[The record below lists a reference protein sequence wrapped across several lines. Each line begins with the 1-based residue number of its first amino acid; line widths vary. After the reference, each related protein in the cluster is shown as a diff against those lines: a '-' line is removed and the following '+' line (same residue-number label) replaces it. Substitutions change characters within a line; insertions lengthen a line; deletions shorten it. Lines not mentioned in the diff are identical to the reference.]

1 MKKIKQSPTDEQ
13 GLEDISAINTWF
25 LTKSKMHLITFGFY
39 TVIRS
44 LDKDTL
50 YLKLYYVK
58 EKTNEYKDEIDRFVC
73 KFYAHDRFK
82 LKYSQCKIWHIPLG
96 KAISAESIIKQAD
109 VYGLECLLE
118 SQIKENQL
126 NGVFKDR
133 EDYTNNIP
141 RSTDSNSSWYKYV
154 YEPYVEGLNPKTDLE
169 AKIIGNEL
177 ILTWGYDLN
186 GYQSS
191 IAFEWRN
198 ILIHMEVN
206 VIAKHMGR
214 DDIFTFNVNGKFSRF
229 GKASGPRAGFIGRE
243 PRINTLENYLSIAW
257 ASNKIEF
264 KDNFKDGITPP
275 LENENIFKVISIPME
290 PKDINQ
296 LDSLELNEQK
306 RMEISYNNRIRK
318 ETGIITKYYW

>member
-1 MKKIKQSPTDEQ
+1 MANIKQSPNDEQ
-13 GLEDISAINTWF
+13 SLVDVSAINTWF
-25 LTKSKMHLITFGFY
+25 LSKSKMHLITFGFY
-39 TVIRS
+39 SVIRR

-50 YLKLYYVK
+50 YLKLYYLK
-58 EKTNEYKDEIDRFVC
+58 EQTNEHKDEIDRFVC

-82 LKYSQCKIWHIPLG
+82 LKYSQCNIRHIPLG

-133 EDYTNNIP
+133 EDYTNDIP
-141 RSTDSNSSWYKYV
+141 HSTDSNSSWYTYV
-154 YEPYVEGLNPKTDLE
+154 YKPYVEGLKPKTDLE

-214 DDIFTFNVNGKFSRF
+214 DDIFKINVNGEFSRF
-229 GKASGPRAGFIGRE
+229 GRARGPRAGFIGRE
-243 PRINTLENYLSIAW
+243 PRIQTLENYLSITW
-257 ASNKIEF
+257 AANKIEF
-264 KDNFKDGITPP
+264 KDNFKDGITPS

-290 PKDINQ
+290 LKDINR
-296 LDSLELNEQK
+296 LKSLELNEQK
-306 RMEISYNNRIRK
+306 RQEISYNNRIRK
-318 ETGIITKYYW
+318 ETGIITRYWW